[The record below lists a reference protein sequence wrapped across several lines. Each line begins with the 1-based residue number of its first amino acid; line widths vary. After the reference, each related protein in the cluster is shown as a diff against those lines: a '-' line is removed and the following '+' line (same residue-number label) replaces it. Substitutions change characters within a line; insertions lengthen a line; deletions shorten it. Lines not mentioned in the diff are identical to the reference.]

1 MKRLIW
7 VVIVIIIAAALLTG
21 TEIGTILSDLVD
33 VLRNAVNQLA
43 RLVVSLTA

>member
-1 MKRLIW
+1 MKKLIL

-21 TEIGTILSDLVD
+21 TEIGAILSDLVD